1 MAKTKAGPWLMPDGL
16 MLIAGWAR
24 RGCTMEEIA
33 AKMSINADTLYRWQK
48 KYPSLYEALKNGKD
62 EADTVV
68 ENSLYR
74 RAIGYSYEETKE
86 TTFPD
91 GTTKMERTIKEV
103 PPDTTAQIF
112 WLKNR
117 RPQDWRDKR
126 EIKSET
132 TIQNNLAD
140 AIKLAADKSA
150 AEIDDDISQDGEE

>member
-62 EADTVV
+62 EADIVV

-74 RAIGYSYEETKE
+74 RATGGYSYEVTK
-86 TTFPD
+86 T
-91 GTTKMERTIKEV
+91 ERTIKEV

-140 AIKLAADKSA
+140 AIKLAADKAA